1 MKLAKHLIA
10 LMLPV
15 AVAGCQLGAD
25 GDGAAREVARDWADA
40 GFNCDYQDALD
51 YVTPE
56 SEKYLRFAASNTT
69 EHDLELLRERPAEIA
84 VLDDFT
90 EANDTLRVV
99 TLQVRNLLSA
109 DITAKEPQLIESGTF
124 LVTVVRRDGKWRV
137 RMEGLPRSGRQ
148 SPY

>member
-40 GFNCDYQDALD
+40 YFNCDYKDALN

-99 TLQVRNLLSA
+99 TLQVRNVLSA
-109 DITAKEPQLIESGTF
+109 DIMAKEPQLIESGTF

-137 RMEGLPRSGRQ
+137 RMEGLPRSGTQ